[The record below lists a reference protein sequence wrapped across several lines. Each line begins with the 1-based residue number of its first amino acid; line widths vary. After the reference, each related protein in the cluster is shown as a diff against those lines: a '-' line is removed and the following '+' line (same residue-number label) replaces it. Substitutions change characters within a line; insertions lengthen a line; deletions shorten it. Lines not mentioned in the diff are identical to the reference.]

1 MLAAAQVYAAG
12 NQATII
18 TPFILA
24 GAMAPVTTA
33 GVAAQTL
40 AEALAGM
47 TFVQLVRP
55 GAPVVFGSFAS
66 SMSMQTGA
74 PTFGTPEPSLVLYVV
89 RPARP
94 APRRAVPIGRIAVRV
109 EAARRAGGVRVGQH
123 AAGDR
128 ARRRQLRAPRR
139 GLARGRPRDRL
150 REVRPRRRPARDDGH
165 VRARR
170 RPLRERPGARRHPRE
185 RTRAALPRHRAH
197 ARQLRER
204 LLPVDDRRQRELR
217 AVARRRRARRRAA
230 RQRDLEAAGSP
241 STSRRRSTPRS
252 TRSCA
257 TFVDRRKSEMPDEIG

>member
-1 MLAAAQVYAAG
+1 
-12 NQATII
+12 
-18 TPFILA
+18 
-24 GAMAPVTTA
+24 
-33 GVAAQTL
+33 
-40 AEALAGM
+40 
-47 TFVQLVRP
+47 
-55 GAPVVFGSFAS
+55 
-66 SMSMQTGA
+66 MSMQTGA

-94 APRRAVPIGRIAVRV
+94 AARRAVPIRRLAVRV
-109 EAARRAGGVRVGQH
+109 EAARRASGVRVGQH

-150 REVRPRRRPARDDGH
+150 REVRPRRRPARHDGH

-170 RPLRERPGARRHPRE
+170 RPVRERPGARRDPRE

-204 LLPVDDRRQRELR
+204 LLPVDHRRQRELR

-241 STSRRRSTPRS
+241 RTSRRRSTTPIDEELRDVRRPAASPRCP
-252 TRSCA
+252 TRSA
-257 TFVDRRKSEMPDEIG
+257 DRWPTDRAVGRPGVRGAAPGRDRARRHQRRGAGASTCP